1 MGTGKGRLRVLSMGM
16 MPGRRHP
23 RVAGVQHEVAK
34 VQTFAEW
41 PEGIVAGY
49 HRDERRKPFGEDE
62 VVR

>member
-1 MGTGKGRLRVLSMGM
+1 VLSMGM